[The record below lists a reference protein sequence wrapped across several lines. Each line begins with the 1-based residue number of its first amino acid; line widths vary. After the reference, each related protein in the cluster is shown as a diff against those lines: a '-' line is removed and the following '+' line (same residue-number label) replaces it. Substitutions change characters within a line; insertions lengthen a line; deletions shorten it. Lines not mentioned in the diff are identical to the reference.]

1 MSLSISRKEEIPLQK
16 IGVDNDCKVAWKRL
30 AVWFLQTF
38 CLFLPPP
45 LTFTWAGCRAADRL
59 AAALAAAVAGR
70 GDVTSD
76 IVGGGTKREGGEGAG
91 VGKTHEL
98 HPCMTTNIRLV
109 PKPRRS
115 AASYVVPSL

>member
-16 IGVDNDCKVAWKRL
+16 IGVDNDCKVALKRL

-38 CLFLPPP
+38 CLFLPPS

-76 IVGGGTKREGGEGAG
+76 IVGGGRKERREQGLE
-91 VGKTHEL
+91 
-98 HPCMTTNIRLV
+98 
-109 PKPRRS
+109 KPTSFTR
-115 AASYVVPSL
+115 A

>member
-1 MSLSISRKEEIPLQK
+1 MIAKSHGSASQSGFSRHFVFSSLP
-16 IGVDNDCKVAWKRL
+16 RL
-30 AVWFLQTF
+30 L
-38 CLFLPPP
+38 LP
-45 LTFTWAGCRAADRL
+45 GRADRL

-98 HPCMTTNIRLV
+98 HPCMTTKIRLV
-109 PKPRRS
+109 PTPRRS
-115 AASYVVPSL
+115 AVSYVVPSL